1 MSRLTWSRERRLRK
15 SPEFSRCFGQGRKF
29 SSKSFLLFVSA
40 RPDGPRQFRLGM
52 AVSRKMGRAVVRN
65 RIKRVVREFFRL
77 HQDRISGPL
86 DIVLVPKRSLDADR
100 LTLAVATLELAPLL
114 TRLAGN
120 GGRGP
125 DREKKAC
132 AP

>member
-1 MSRLTWSRERRLRK
+1 
-15 SPEFSRCFGQGRKF
+15 
-29 SSKSFLLFVSA
+29 
-40 RPDGPRQFRLGM
+40 
-52 AVSRKMGRAVVRN
+52 MGCAAVRN

-86 DIVLVPKRSLDADR
+86 DMVLVPKRSLDVER

-114 TRLAGN
+114 PRLERER
-120 GGRGP
+120 GRTP
-125 DREKKAC
+125 DRENKAC